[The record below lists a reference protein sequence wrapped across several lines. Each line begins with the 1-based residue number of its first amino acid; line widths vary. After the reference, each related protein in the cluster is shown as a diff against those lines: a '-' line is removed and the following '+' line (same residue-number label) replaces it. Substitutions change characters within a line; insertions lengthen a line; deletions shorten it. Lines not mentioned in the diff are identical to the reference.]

1 MLKQALIGSAVL
13 AAILFTGC
21 ASKEEVA
28 VKPAP
33 APAPVQ
39 EIKVKETVVV
49 EEIAPI
55 ASVYFDFDK
64 FNIRADQV
72 GVVQSDVTVL
82 TTGVGAKPAVEL
94 QGNCDDRGTQEYNMA
109 LGLKRANAV
118 KDAVLKGGVD
128 AGRVSV
134 VSFGKDNQ
142 VCTENNEACWSKNR
156 RVDFKLAK

>member
-13 AAILFTGC
+13 AALLFTGC

-33 APAPVQ
+33 APKVE

-55 ASVYFDFDK
+55 GSVYFDFDK
-64 FNIRADQV
+64 FGIRADQQ
-72 GVVQSDVTVL
+72 GVVKSDVTVL
-82 TTGVGAKPAVEL
+82 TTGIGTKPAVQL

-118 KDAVLKGGVD
+118 KDAVVAGGVKAD
-128 AGRVSV
+128 RLSV
-134 VSFGKDNQ
+134 VSYGKDNQ
-142 VCTENNEACWSKNR
+142 VCKEANEACWSKNR
-156 RVDFKLAK
+156 RVDFNLSK